1 MSQRGVALITAIVMV
16 ALATI
21 LAVRLAKEGALDQRR
36 TAATLVLEQARQ
48 YAMGAEAWATEI
60 LRDDATRTDQD
71 DLGEDWAKPVP
82 PLPIEGGLLSGQ
94 MEDMQGRFN
103 LNTLVTAEGTAAPA
117 AVETFERLLA
127 RLQLD
132 VKWAR
137 LLADWL
143 DADTVPDFQ
152 RGAEDGVYLAQMP
165 PYRAANGPITSVSE
179 LLALPGF
186 SLAELRVL
194 APHVSALPVD
204 VRRIN
209 LCTATGPVLA
219 SLSPEAA
226 DFGAAE
232 ALAQNRRSGC
242 FPSVEDLRA
251 TLSDEEFRRV
261 ETQVSQA
268 SSWFRLRTVVR
279 IGTME
284 LTLYSLL
291 ERGTGSPRAVLR
303 SIGSE

>member
-1 MSQRGVALITAIVMV
+1 MNQRGVALITAIVMV

-60 LRDDATRTDQD
+60 LRDDATRNDQD
-71 DLGEDWAKPVP
+71 DLGEEWAKPVP
-82 PLPIEGGLLSGQ
+82 PLPIEGGTLSGQ

-103 LNTLVTAEGTAAPA
+103 INTLVKADGTADPA
-117 AVETFERLLA
+117 AVETFERLLE
-127 RLQLD
+127 RLHLD

-137 LLADWL
+137 MLADWL

-152 RGAEDGVYLAQMP
+152 RGAEDGVYLAQTP
-165 PYRAANGPITSVSE
+165 PYRTANGPVSSTSE

-186 SLAELRVL
+186 SLAEFRVL
-194 APHVSALPVD
+194 APHVAALPVD

-232 ALAQNRRSGC
+232 ALAQNRRGGC
-242 FPSVEDLRA
+242 FPSIEDLRA
-251 TLSDEEFRRV
+251 TLSDAEFRRI

-268 SSWFRLRTVVR
+268 SAWFRLRTVVR

-291 ERGTGSPRAVLR
+291 ERGNGPPRAVLR

>member
-48 YAMGAEAWATEI
+48 YAMGAESWATEI
-60 LRDDATRTDQD
+60 LRDDAARTDQD

-82 PLPIEGGLLSGQ
+82 PLPIEGGTLSGQ

-103 LNTLVTAEGTAAPA
+103 LNSLVTAEGTTDPA
-117 AVETFERLLA
+117 AVETFERLLG
-127 RLQLD
+127 RLNLD

-137 LLADWL
+137 MLADWL

-152 RGAEDGVYLAQMP
+152 RGAEDGVYLAQIP
-165 PYRAANGPITSVSE
+165 PYRAANGPVSSVSE

-186 SLAELRVL
+186 SLAEFRVL
-194 APHVSALPVD
+194 APHVAALPVD

-242 FPSVEDLRA
+242 FPSIEDLRS
-251 TLSDEEFRRV
+251 TLSDAEFRRI

-291 ERGTGSPRAVLR
+291 ERGTGPPRAVLR

>member
-1 MSQRGVALITAIVMV
+1 MNQRGVALITAIVMV

-60 LRDDATRTDQD
+60 LRDDATRNDQD
-71 DLGEDWAKPVP
+71 DFGEDWAKPVP
-82 PLPIEGGLLSGQ
+82 PLPIEGGTLSGQ

-103 LNTLVTAEGTAAPA
+103 INTLVKADGTADPA
-117 AVETFERLLA
+117 AVETFERLLE
-127 RLQLD
+127 RLHLD

-137 LLADWL
+137 MLADWL

-152 RGAEDGVYLAQMP
+152 RGAEDGVYLAQTP
-165 PYRAANGPITSVSE
+165 PYRTANGPVPSTSE

-186 SLAELRVL
+186 SLAEFRVL
-194 APHVSALPVD
+194 APHVAALPVD

-232 ALAQNRRSGC
+232 ALAQNRRGGC
-242 FPSVEDLRA
+242 FPSIEDLRA
-251 TLSDEEFRRV
+251 TLSDAEFRRI

-268 SSWFRLRTVVR
+268 SAWFRLRTVVR

-291 ERGTGSPRAVLR
+291 ERGNGPPRAVLR

>member
-1 MSQRGVALITAIVMV
+1 MNQRGVALITAIVMV

-60 LRDDATRTDQD
+60 LRDDATRNDQD
-71 DLGEDWAKPVP
+71 DFGEDWAKPVP
-82 PLPIEGGLLSGQ
+82 PLPIEGGTLSGQ

-103 LNTLVTAEGTAAPA
+103 INTLVKADGTADPA
-117 AVETFERLLA
+117 AVETFERLLE
-127 RLQLD
+127 RLHLD

-137 LLADWL
+137 MLADWL

-152 RGAEDGVYLAQMP
+152 RGAEDGVYLAQTP
-165 PYRAANGPITSVSE
+165 PYRTANGPVSSTSE

-186 SLAELRVL
+186 SLAEFRVL
-194 APHVSALPVD
+194 APHVAALPVD

-232 ALAQNRRSGC
+232 ALAQNRRGGC
-242 FPSVEDLRA
+242 FPSIEDLRA
-251 TLSDEEFRRV
+251 TLSDAEFRRI

-268 SSWFRLRTVVR
+268 SAWFRLRTVVR

-291 ERGTGSPRAVLR
+291 ERGNGPPRAVLR